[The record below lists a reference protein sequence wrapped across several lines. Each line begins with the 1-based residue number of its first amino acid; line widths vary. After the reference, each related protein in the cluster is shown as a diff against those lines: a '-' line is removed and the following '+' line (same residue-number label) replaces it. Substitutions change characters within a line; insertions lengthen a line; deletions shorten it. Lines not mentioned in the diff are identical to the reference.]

1 MAINSIRVGFVIKTD
16 DEVHA
21 LSTIKIFLLLI
32 CFLHCAKKG
41 RDVENIKIDV
51 ATLKIVTTMQK
62 L

>member
-1 MAINSIRVGFVIKTD
+1 MAINSNRVVFVVKTD

-21 LSTIKIFLLLI
+21 LSTIKKFLFLV